1 MDIRELRSFLQV
13 ARAGSFSRAASELY
27 IAQPALSRQIAKL
40 EVEIGTPLFT
50 RHGRGVSLTA
60 AGARLLERAETIT
73 KMIAETGEAV
83 RAGSEEERGHLAIGL
98 PPAIGALIGVDLI
111 RDFRERWPQVSLHI
125 REGLSSSLQEWVL
138 DRRVDIAVLYNQ
150 TMQDDFDVQPL
161 FSEPMVL
168 VGPPADTRV
177 PPALHIRDLAGLPLL
192 LPGMPHS
199 NRLLIE
205 HAALQQGVRLRV
217 EMEVDSVV
225 LTKDLIKAGAG
236 YSILAYAAVQRES
249 AQGEL
254 MLHRI
259 ERPAILSSVAI
270 TTLREQR
277 SARLTASVASLLT
290 EKMHELISRPAW
302 RSDVKWLARQPGNP
316 AAGRR

>member
-1 MDIRELRSFLQV
+1 LDIRELRSFLQV
-13 ARAGSFSRAASELY
+13 ARAGSFSRAATELY

-40 EVEIGTPLFT
+40 ETEIGASLFT
-50 RHGRGVSLTA
+50 RHGRGVRLTA
-60 AGARLLERAETIT
+60 AGARLLERAEMIT
-73 KMIAETGEAV
+73 QMVSETGDLV
-83 RAGSEEERGHLAIGL
+83 RASVDEERGHLAIGL
-98 PPAIGALIGVDLI
+98 PPAISLLIGVELI
-111 RDFRERWPQVSLHI
+111 RAFQERWPLVSLHV

-150 TMQDDFDVQPL
+150 PMLDAFDVRPM

-168 VGPPADTRV
+168 VGPAGDTRV
-177 PPALHIRDLAGLPLL
+177 PPALHIRDLADIPLILPGLP
-192 LPGMPHS
+192 HT

-217 EMEVDSVV
+217 DLEVDSVV
-225 LTKDLIKAGAG
+225 LTKSLIKAGAG

-254 MLHRI
+254 MLHSI

-277 SARLTASVASLLT
+277 SARLISGVTLLLT
-290 EKMHELISRPAW
+290 EKLRDLITSPAW
-302 RSDVKWLARQPGNP
+302 QSDVKWLAK
-316 AAGRR
+316 